1 MISIIKFSIHFN
13 KVFQHRGGRW
23 VTIYTR
29 SNPTGLNGKVIKTNP
44 VWATIQRA
52 DNQRLVRVWNFKVN
66 CVAAD
71 HHLMSKSAN
80 IHNYTLE
87 DAGNV

>member
-1 MISIIKFSIHFN
+1 MISIVKFSIHFN

-52 DNQRLVRVWNFKVN
+52 DNQKNGKVWNFKVQFVN
-66 CVAAD
+66 AD
-71 HHLMSKSAN
+71 HVKMTRTSNESQMEIEYH
-80 IHNYTLE
+80 
-87 DAGNV
+87 V